1 MFYIGDMS
9 RRQHYWLI
17 YSIYCNTHI
26 RTNVKLLNA
35 SFSHYLLHYKQR
47 RTNWH
52 IHKCKCIFLSVTEA
66 PNMHC
71 FTPYDLTL
79 CWHNQIH
86 PICRLW
92 KTVMRDQPK
101 HSNALLTSN
110 VGCFQFMFSPPP
122 PLDWPTALPLNKN
135 QKLCLPLW
143 QHMPFLW
150 SVFFLAVLYPFF
162 LLCHAVIWFSQLSG
176 KVLRPIA

>member
-122 PLDWPTALPLNKN
+122 LWIDPLHCHLIKTRSCVYLYDNT
-135 QKLCLPLW
+135 CL
-143 QHMPFLW
+143 
-150 SVFFLAVLYPFF
+150 FFDQ
-162 LLCHAVIWFSQLSG
+162 FSS
-176 KVLRPIA
+176 